1 MISRSRLESAV
12 ERGII
17 TQAQFDAIVQL
28 APDDGVAARE
38 AKRGFNAV
46 TIAYAAGA
54 IAVLFAFAWFLFER
68 WSVLG
73 AGGVLAI
80 VLGYTALFVA
90 AAHFLGRYGFRT
102 ASSIAVLLAVGMTPV
117 ITWAL
122 LALVGFWPD
131 RPALNPATAPPPIVV
146 ANSARWLPIELATA
160 VAAALVLSRV
170 RFGLL
175 TLPIAVAFSYF
186 ALHLVPLLFDPSIAL
201 WINPWMGLLAGCLL
215 LLAAYAVDQR
225 QGSEED
231 YARWL
236 YVTALVDIVFA
247 LGGIWSTY
255 PHGTPHIVALL
266 SVLAVAASLYLRR
279 LIFLFF
285 GALGATAYLAYL
297 AFDVFR
303 RTVAFS
309 VVLAGFGLALILLTV
324 WLQRRYPALAR
335 RIDEE
340 RRGRRPTI
348 PGGHVIFTV
357 ASIAALVLLIT
368 APPRARRA
376 QLEQDERSR
385 RLVEQLRRDSVSVRR
400 DSIPTPPPRR

>member
-1 MISRSRLESAV
+1 MIPRAGLERAV

-17 TQAQFDAIVQL
+17 TQAQFDAIAQL
-28 APDDGVAARE
+28 ARDDGIAPRE
-38 AKRGFNAV
+38 AERGFNAV
-46 TIAYAAGA
+46 TVAYAAGA

-73 AGGVLAI
+73 AGGVLAV
-80 VLGYTALFVA
+80 VLGYTALFGA

-117 ITWAL
+117 MTWAL
-122 LALVGFWPD
+122 LVLLGFWPH
-131 RPALNPATAPPPIVV
+131 RTTPNPAIAPRAIVV
-146 ANSARWLPIELATA
+146 ADSARWLPIELTTVI
-160 VAAALVLSRV
+160 VAAVVLRRV

-175 TLPIAVAFSYF
+175 TLVIAAAVSFF
-186 ALHLVPLLFDPSIAL
+186 ALHLVPLLFDPSIAA

-225 QGSEED
+225 QRSQED

-255 PHGTPHIVALL
+255 PRGTPHVVALL

-335 RIDEE
+335 RMDEE

-348 PGGHVIFTV
+348 PAGHVIFAV

-376 QLEQDERSR
+376 QREQDERSR

-400 DSIPTPPPRR
+400 DSIPALSPR